1 MLFYAK
7 IPTKLRICL
16 LLALLL
22 IFFALCSQWLT
33 PNDPYA
39 QDLSKALQPPSS
51 TFLFGTD
58 RYGRDLLSR
67 VMVGSTISV
76 FSALGIVLTTSVAGS
91 ILGLLCGYYEGKLDK
106 ASTLIA
112 NSVLAIPSL
121 ILAIAIAGVI
131 GGGLSGALL
140 ALCWTGWPKYQHL
153 MRSTVLRIKQEP
165 YIRIAPLY
173 GYSKRQIIWQQ
184 LLPVA
189 LPPILLM
196 AAMDMGTVLLE
207 LAGLSFLGLSAPPP
221 AAEWGL
227 MMSDGRSML
236 QLAPWSIAAPAI
248 ALFITVSIF
257 NLLGD
262 TYKDYLEDNKQKGG
276 SQ

>member
-22 IFFALCSQWLT
+22 IFFTLCSQWLT

>member
-67 VMVGSTISV
+67 VMAGSTISV

-173 GYSKRQIIWQQ
+173 GYSKSQIIWQQ

>member
-76 FSALGIVLTTSVAGS
+76 FSALGIVLTTSVTGS

>member
-67 VMVGSTISV
+67 IMVGSTISV

>member
-22 IFFALCSQWLT
+22 IFFALCSQWLM

-67 VMVGSTISV
+67 IMVGSTISV

-112 NSVLAIPSL
+112 DSVLAIPSL

-140 ALCWTGWPKYQHL
+140 ALCWTGWPKYQRL

-184 LLPVA
+184 LLPVS

>member
-1 MLFYAK
+1 MLFYTK
-7 IPTKLRICL
+7 IPIKLRICL
-16 LLALLL
+16 CLALLL
-22 IFFALCSQWLT
+22 ILFALCAQWLT
-33 PNDPYA
+33 PHDPYA
-39 QDLSKALQPPSS
+39 QNLSKALQPPSGS
-51 TFLFGTD
+51 FLLGTD

-67 VMVGSTISV
+67 VMVGSSISI
-76 FSALGIVLTTSVAGS
+76 FSALGIVLTTSITGS

-112 NSVLAIPSL
+112 DSVLAIPSL

-140 ALCWTGWPKYQHL
+140 ALCWAGWPKYQRL
-153 MRSTVLRIKQEP
+153 MRSTVLRIKQAP

-173 GYSKRQIIWQQ
+173 GYSQTQIIWRQ
-184 LLPVA
+184 LLPIA

>member
-153 MRSTVLRIKQEP
+153 MRSTILRIKQEP

>member
-22 IFFALCSQWLT
+22 IFFALCSQWLM

-39 QDLSKALQPPSS
+39 QDLSKALQPPSR

-67 VMVGSTISV
+67 IMVGSTISV

-112 NSVLAIPSL
+112 DSVLAIPSL

-140 ALCWTGWPKYQHL
+140 ALCWTGWPKYQRL

-184 LLPVA
+184 LLPVS

>member
-1 MLFYAK
+1 MLFYTK

-16 LLALLL
+16 CLALLL
-22 IFFALCSQWLT
+22 ILFALCAQWLT
-33 PNDPYA
+33 PHEPYA
-39 QDLSKALQPPSS
+39 QNLSKALQPPSG

-67 VMVGSTISV
+67 VMVGSAISV
-76 FSALGIVLTTSVAGS
+76 FSALGIVLTTSITGS

-112 NSVLAIPSL
+112 DSVLAIPSL

-140 ALCWTGWPKYQHL
+140 ALCWAGWPKYQRL

-173 GYSKRQIIWQQ
+173 GYSQTQIIWRQ
-184 LLPVA
+184 LLPIA